1 MKGPQ
6 PTPWL
11 QAIPLYSPGISKQT
25 IRDMHGVAQP
35 IKLASNENALGPSPE
50 ALKAISNFKEEIH
63 LYPDPQSALLRN
75 AAANFFACSPDRII
89 AGNGSDEIFDLI
101 CRAFIQPNDKV
112 IIPEITFSYYRIASM
127 ACGAQVLFTKMRD
140 NQAID
145 TESIEQAFALDAKIV
160 FIANPNNPTGKYLN
174 RDELLHLLEITPKQT
189 LIVIDEAYASFA
201 RADDFLSALDVLEEY
216 QNLIVAKTLSK
227 SHGLAGLRVGFGMA
241 QEQLLESLLRIKPPF
256 NVNILAEKA
265 GAAALSDTPFLTRT
279 LETTWEGLDY
289 FYDQFDRLGLE
300 YVPSQTNFVLLR
312 LGRHARDVYQ
322 ELLRR
327 GIITRYMNAPELME
341 YIRIT
346 TGLPHESQAFIAAL
360 EDVL

>member
-1 MKGPQ
+1 
-6 PTPWL
+6 
-11 QAIPLYSPGISKQT
+11 
-25 IRDMHGVAQP
+25 
-35 IKLASNENALGPSPE
+35 
-50 ALKAISNFKEEIH
+50 
-63 LYPDPQSALLRN
+63 
-75 AAANFFACSPDRII
+75 
-89 AGNGSDEIFDLI
+89 
-101 CRAFIQPNDKV
+101 
-112 IIPEITFSYYRIASM
+112 M

-327 GIITRYMNAPELME
+327 GIITRYMNAPELKD

-346 TGLPHESQAFIAAL
+346 TGLPHENQAVITAL